1 MVFVLFPIVYPLY
14 ISVSAILIV
23 VLATMSQ
30 IILILLLPRILW
42 VNLIKSRDVKHNEV
56 LGL

>member
-56 LGL
+56 LGV